1 MINNSGFFRRCK
13 RELRSIHNLPN
24 EYNCLNTNKSLFF
37 VAVMVYQI
45 LGNKSRFVYGN
56 RIRNLIVVTSITI
69 LLLYVILSD
78 VKDVSAQQGVT
89 SDEEFL
95 NDFVGLTNKS
105 ASLTN
110 SYQQEIGKWQDNQ
123 YSNLTV
129 MMITNDTIA
138 QINNLINEAN
148 NLQIPEKYKG
158 GISLYTKSLEAERD
172 SYKQFGDFIKTGN
185 PELNETSTDLLS
197 ESLKYEMEAFKAIQP
212 SQ

>member
-1 MINNSGFFRRCK
+1 
-13 RELRSIHNLPN
+13 
-24 EYNCLNTNKSLFF
+24 
-37 VAVMVYQI
+37 
-45 LGNKSRFVYGN
+45 
-56 RIRNLIVVTSITI
+56 
-69 LLLYVILSD
+69 
-78 VKDVSAQQGVT
+78 
-89 SDEEFL
+89 
-95 NDFVGLTNKS
+95 LTNKS

-129 MMITNDTIA
+129 IMITNDTIA